1 MSFAHGKPSFS
12 YRESE
17 LWSGQETLLITERGF
32 PEGRTVFPVLGSSS
46 TGTPQ
51 YADPSRLADLADFYA
66 RLANSDVVL
75 ERIPGA
81 HVQIHRPLV
90 MATPV
95 ISTANQAPLPLLSIT
110 GEAKTAKGA
119 LRLTHAASDAFQ
131 SYMSERQNEANIP
144 TDQRVV
150 LSVVDDAAKAV
161 VVQPRKKTTPLLVF
175 VAILAATLVFTLI
188 LEHMRPRIRVVEEAA
203 RPREL
208 GAQRAPQPQSAVGV
222 GRADANR

>member
-1 MSFAHGKPSFS
+1 VSFAHGKPSFS
-12 YRESE
+12 YRGSE
-17 LWSGQETLLITERGF
+17 IWAGQETLLITERGF
-32 PEGRTVFPVLGSSS
+32 PEGRTVFPVLGSGS

-75 ERIPGA
+75 ERIPGT
-81 HVQIHRPLV
+81 HVQIRRPLV
-90 MATPV
+90 TAAPV
-95 ISTANQAPLPLLSIT
+95 VSAANQAPLPLLSFT
-110 GEAKTAKGA
+110 GEAQTPNGA
-119 LRLTHAASDAFQ
+119 LRLTHAAVNAFR
-131 SYMSERQNEANIP
+131 SYMADKQNGANIP

-175 VAILAATLVFTLI
+175 VAIVAATLVFTLI
-188 LEHMRPRIRVVEEAA
+188 LEHMRPRIRVVEEAV

-208 GAQRAPQPQSAVGV
+208 GAQRAAQPQSAVGV